1 MATLIEK
8 QVMISYFQNLYQ
20 LFNYEDLLLIFL
32 SIVMGLII
40 GAEREYKNKSAG
52 LRTLML
58 VCVGSCTFTILS
70 IKIGVSNP
78 DRLAA
83 NIITGIGFLGAG
95 AIFKDENKINGVT
108 TACTIWVTAALGMC
122 IGSGHIYLGLLAT
135 LVVLFVL
142 LLLVPLEQW
151 IDRRHKIQNYKITR
165 VYEAGIGEQFEKTA
179 ESFNLKSYK
188 IWQSKNGDLLTI
200 NWRITGPE
208 KDHER
213 FIAHLFSDPD
223 IRQINL

>member
-1 MATLIEK
+1 MTD
-8 QVMISYFQNLYQ
+8 YFHTMYQ
-20 LFNYEDLLLIFL
+20 LFNCEDLFLIFL

-70 IKIGVSNP
+70 IKIGVANP

-151 IDRRHKIQNYKITR
+151 IDRKHKIQNYKITK
-165 VYEAGIGEQFEKTA
+165 VYDVGIAEQFEKTA
-179 ESFNLKSYK
+179 QNFNLKSYK
-188 IWQSKNGDLLTI
+188 IWQSKNEDLLTI
-200 NWRITGPE
+200 NWRIMGHE

-213 FIAHLFSDPD
+213 FIAHLFSDPT
-223 IRQINL
+223 IQQITL

>member
-1 MATLIEK
+1 MIE
-8 QVMISYFQNLYQ
+8 YLQNLYH
-20 LFNYEDLLLIFL
+20 LFNYEDLLLILL
-32 SIVMGLII
+32 SIVMGLMI

-70 IKIGVSNP
+70 IKIGVANP

-122 IGSGHIYLGLLAT
+122 IGSGHIYLGFLAT
-135 LVVLFVL
+135 LVVLCVL
-142 LLLVPLEQW
+142 LLLVPLERW
-151 IDRRHKIQNYKITR
+151 IDRSHKVQNYKITK
-165 VYEAGIGEQFEKTA
+165 VYEPGMVEQFESLA
-179 ESFNLKSYK
+179 AGFNLKTFK
-188 IWQSKNGDLLTI
+188 VWQSKNEEKLTV
-200 NWRITGPE
+200 NWRMTGHE

-213 FIAHLFSDPD
+213 FIAHLFSDPS
-223 IRQINL
+223 IQQVTL

>member
-1 MATLIEK
+1 MT
-8 QVMISYFQNLYQ
+8 SYFQNLYQ
-20 LFNYEDLLLIFL
+20 LFNYEDLLLVFL

-70 IKIGVSNP
+70 IKIGVANP

-151 IDRRHKIQNYKITR
+151 IDRKHKIQIYKITK
-165 VYEAGIGEQFEKTA
+165 VYEAGTDKEFEKTA
-179 ESFNLKSYK
+179 ERFNLKPSK
-188 IWQSKNGDLLTI
+188 IWQSKNENLLTI
-200 NWRITGPE
+200 NWRIVGHE

-213 FIAHLFSDPD
+213 FIAHLFSDPG
-223 IRQINL
+223 IQQIIL

>member
-1 MATLIEK
+1 MTD
-8 QVMISYFQNLYQ
+8 YFQNMYH
-20 LFNYEDLLLIFL
+20 LFNYQDLFLVFL

-70 IKIGVSNP
+70 IKIGVANP

-122 IGSGHIYLGLLAT
+122 IGSGHIYLGILAT

-151 IDRRHKIQNYKITR
+151 IDRKHKIQNYKITK
-165 VYEAGIGEQFEKTA
+165 VYEAGIAGQFEKTA
-179 ESFNLKSYK
+179 ESFNLRAFK
-188 IWQSKNGDLLTI
+188 IWQSKNDDMLTI
-200 NWRITGPE
+200 NWRVMGHE

-213 FIAHLFSDPD
+213 LMTHLFNDPG

>member
-1 MATLIEK
+1 MTD
-8 QVMISYFQNLYQ
+8 YFQTMYQ
-20 LFNYEDLLLIFL
+20 LFNYEDLFLIFL

-70 IKIGVSNP
+70 IKIGVANP

-151 IDRRHKIQNYKITR
+151 IDRKHKIQNYKITK
-165 VYEAGIGEQFEKTA
+165 VYDVGIAEQFEKTA
-179 ESFNLKSYK
+179 ESFNLRSFK
-188 IWQSKNGDLLTI
+188 IWQSKNEDKLTI
-200 NWRITGPE
+200 NWRITGHE

-213 FIAHLFSDPD
+213 FIAHLFSDPS
-223 IRQINL
+223 IQQINV